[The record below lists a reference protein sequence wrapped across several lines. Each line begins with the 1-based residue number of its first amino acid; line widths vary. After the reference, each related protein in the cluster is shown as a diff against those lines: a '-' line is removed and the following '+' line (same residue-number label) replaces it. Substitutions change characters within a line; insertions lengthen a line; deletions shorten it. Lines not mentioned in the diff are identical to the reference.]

1 VTTELDLGKKETP
14 MSNSKAKKAEL
25 TLIRVDQDEEA
36 AVAAMFESLT
46 GRKLTEA
53 EMVEVRKT
61 LAEPPEP
68 PTR

>member
-1 VTTELDLGKKETP
+1 
-14 MSNSKAKKAEL
+14 
-25 TLIRVDQDEEA
+25 
-36 AVAAMFESLT
+36 VAAMFESLT